1 MTQGFLEKKTPQ
13 NNRSIMK
20 RCKTHRQNLLLYVY
34 QELDEIAKAETEA
47 HLQICHDCRAE
58 LAELQQ
64 LQAVVPDQPM
74 LEPSKEELKILRNA
88 FSLKMRARL
97 AKSSRPKRRLSALL
111 RPSPAWQIGF
121 ALLFLALGFVLGRRT
136 VSPTTVT
143 SKETN
148 LQALLAA
155 SREIQIANSAID
167 PYLAGVEKLKY
178 DPATGQVEIYYNT
191 INDVRLRGDVADPA
205 VRQVLRHAMLEESS
219 PAVRL
224 HAIKTVNAVA
234 VRQQTL
240 DPELVDAVEQLLEK
254 EQNQGVRLMALKVL
268 KALPMSATIKN
279 ILVRI
284 LLYDSNP
291 ALRIEAFEALTG
303 QQVNEDDRGHY
314 LEAAREDSSTYIR
327 YRANQLIEK
336 LESKKKEQ
344 SHTSEIER
352 EQ

>member
-1 MTQGFLEKKTPQ
+1 
-13 NNRSIMK
+13 MK
-20 RCKTHRQNLLLYVY
+20 RCKPYRQNLLLYLY
-34 QELDEIAKAETEA
+34 QELDEIARAETEA
-47 HLQICHDCRAE
+47 HLQICQTCRAE

-64 LQAVVPDQPM
+64 LQTAFPGQPM
-74 LEPSKEELKILRNA
+74 LAPSEEELKILRNA
-88 FSLKMRARL
+88 LSLKMRAQA
-97 AKSSRPKRRLSALL
+97 AKSLHRKRARFAFL
-111 RPSPAWQIGF
+111 RPSPAWQISF
-121 ALLFLALGFVLGRRT
+121 AVLLLALGFLIGRKT
-136 VSPTTVT
+136 VPTAPIA

-148 LQALLAA
+148 LQDLLAA
-155 SREIQIANSAID
+155 SRQIQIANSAID
-167 PYLAGVEKLKY
+167 PFLAGVEKLKY

-191 INDVRLRGDVADPA
+191 VNDVRLHGDMTDPT

-224 HAIKTVNAVA
+224 HAIKMVSAVA

-268 KALPMSATIKN
+268 KALPMNAAIKN
-279 ILVRI
+279 ILIRI
-284 LLYDSNP
+284 LLYDADQ

-303 QQVNEDDRGHY
+303 QQVEEDDRGHY
-314 LEAAREDSSTYIR
+314 LEAAREDTSTYIR

-336 LESKKKEQ
+336 LESKKREQ
-344 SHTSEIER
+344 SQTSEIGR